1 MAIVNNALISALRP
15 GFSAAFAR
23 GKAKAPSQW
32 QLIATKMASANKS
45 TTYGWLGQFPKLSE
59 WVGQRSV
66 KNMAEHGYS
75 IVNNL
80 YEGTVGVKRTDI
92 EDDNLGIYTPLFEE
106 MGYATATHPDELVFA
121 LLGKGVSTACYDGQN
136 FFDTDHPVYP
146 NTDGTGTPET
156 VSNLIDAE
164 ATPALQSEEGDEEK
178 EGEGQQAATP
188 AAPAE
193 APTPWYLLDVSRP
206 LKPLIF
212 QERTAPELTSQT
224 DARTDNVFMADEY
237 RYGVRYRCNAGFGFW
252 QQAVCVRDALNQ
264 ANFLKA
270 RALMQSFRADGGRP
284 LGLGRGGKAGTLL
297 VVPASLEADAI
308 KVVDLQLINGG
319 ESNPCY
325 NMATIVNCAWL

>member
-32 QLIATKMASANKS
+32 ELVATKMSSANKS

-121 LLGKGVSTACYDGQN
+121 LLGKGVSTECYDGQN

-146 NTDGTGTPET
+146 NVEATGTPET
-156 VSNLIDAE
+156 VSNLIGSAEDA
-164 ATPALQSEEGDEEK
+164 
-178 EGEGQQAATP
+178 
-188 AAPAE
+188 
-193 APTPWYLLDVSRP
+193 TPWYLLDVSRP

-212 QERTAPELTSQT
+212 QERTAPEMTSQT
-224 DARTDNVFMADEY
+224 DAHTDNVFMADEY

-308 KVVDLQLINGG
+308 KLVDLQLINGG

>member
-32 QLIATKMASANKS
+32 QLVATRMSSANKS

-59 WVGQRSV
+59 WVGSRSV

-121 LLGKGVSTACYDGQN
+121 LLGKGVSTECYDGQN

-146 NTDGTGTPET
+146 NVEGTGTPET
-156 VSNLIDAE
+156 VSNLI
-164 ATPALQSEEGDEEK
+164 
-178 EGEGQQAATP
+178 EGEG
-188 AAPAE
+188 AE
-193 APTPWYLLDVSRP
+193 GATPWYLLDVSRP

-212 QERTAPELTSQT
+212 QERTAPEMTSQT

-308 KVVDLQLINGG
+308 KLVDLQLINGG

>member
-32 QLIATKMASANKS
+32 ELVATKMSSANKS

-121 LLGKGVSTACYDGQN
+121 LLGKGVSTECYDGQN

-146 NTDGTGTPET
+146 NVEATGTPET
-156 VSNLIDAE
+156 VSNLIGSAEDA
-164 ATPALQSEEGDEEK
+164 
-178 EGEGQQAATP
+178 
-188 AAPAE
+188 
-193 APTPWYLLDVSRP
+193 TPWYLLDVSRP

-212 QERTAPELTSQT
+212 QERTAPEMTSQT
-224 DARTDNVFMADEY
+224 DAHTDNVFMADEY

-252 QQAVCVRDALNQ
+252 QQAVCVRDSLNQ

-308 KVVDLQLINGG
+308 KLVDLQLINGG

-325 NMATIVNCAWL
+325 NMASVVNCAWL

>member
-1 MAIVNNALISALRP
+1 MAIVNNALVSALRP

-32 QLIATKMASANKS
+32 QLIATRMASANKS

-59 WVGQRSV
+59 WVGSRSV

-121 LLGKGVSTACYDGQN
+121 LLGKGVSTECYDGQN

-146 NTDGTGTPET
+146 DVDGTTGTPET
-156 VSNLIDAE
+156 VSNLID
-164 ATPALQSEEGDEEK
+164 PAPAK
-178 EGEGQQAATP
+178 EGESATP
-188 AAPAE
+188 L
-193 APTPWYLLDVSRP
+193 TPWYLLDVSRP

-212 QERTAPELTSQT
+212 QERTAPEMTSQT

-252 QQAVCVRDALNQ
+252 QQAICVRDSLNQ

-270 RALMQSFRADGGRP
+270 RTLMQSFRADGGRP

-308 KVVDLQLINGG
+308 KLVDLQLINGG

>member
-1 MAIVNNALISALRP
+1 MAVVNNALISALRP

-32 QLIATKMASANKS
+32 QLIATKMSSTNKS

-59 WVGQRSV
+59 WAGQRSV
-66 KNMAEHGYS
+66 KNLAEHGYS

-121 LLGKGVSTACYDGQN
+121 LLGKGVSTECYDGQN

-146 NTDGTGTPET
+146 NVEATGTPET
-156 VSNLIDAE
+156 VSNLIGEAEDA
-164 ATPALQSEEGDEEK
+164 
-178 EGEGQQAATP
+178 
-188 AAPAE
+188 
-193 APTPWYLLDVSRP
+193 TPWYVLDVSRP

-212 QERTAPELTSQT
+212 QERTAPEMASQT

-252 QQAVCVRDALNQ
+252 QQAICVRDALNQ

-308 KVVDLQLINGG
+308 KLVDLQLINGG

>member
-32 QLIATKMASANKS
+32 QLVATKMSSANKS

-66 KNMAEHGYS
+66 KNLAEHGYS

-121 LLGKGVSTACYDGQN
+121 LLGKGVSTECYDGQN

-146 NTDGTGTPET
+146 NVEGTGTPET
-156 VSNLIDAE
+156 VSNLID
-164 ATPALQSEEGDEEK
+164 
-178 EGEGQQAATP
+178 GEG
-188 AAPAE
+188 AE
-193 APTPWYLLDVSRP
+193 DATPWYVLDVSRP

-212 QERTAPELTSQT
+212 QERTAPEMTSQT

-252 QQAVCVRDALNQ
+252 QQAVCVRDSLNQ

-297 VVPASLEADAI
+297 VVPSSLEADAI
-308 KVVDLQLINGG
+308 RLVDLQLINGG